1 MVCRKCVHFLHSLV
15 KAEYACQMAFNTD
28 IHTQF
33 CSATTPIVPSRLLTV
48 CVCVYVSAQFDNPL
62 YYNSCTMKSCCFAGS
77 GDQYVLSGSDDF
89 SLYMWKVPEDPGTAG
104 AARESWGPSLGL
116 GKKVPNPKYLV
127 NLLLLECF
135 SPENIPGLVRLD
147 GLPSPAYG
155 SNYCKY

>member
-1 MVCRKCVHFLHSLV
+1 MHAKWHLTQTYTHTVLFCDDAH
-15 KAEYACQMAFNTD
+15 YAQPTVD
-28 IHTQF
+28 
-33 CSATTPIVPSRLLTV
+33 RL
-48 CVCVYVSAQFDNPL
+48 CVCVSAQFDNPL

-77 GDQYVLSGSDDF
+77 RDQYVLSGSDDF
-89 SLYMWKVPEDPGTAG
+89 SLYMWKVPDDPGTTG
-104 AARESWGPSLGL
+104 VARESWGPSLGL
-116 GKKVPNPKYLV
+116 EKKVPNPKYLV